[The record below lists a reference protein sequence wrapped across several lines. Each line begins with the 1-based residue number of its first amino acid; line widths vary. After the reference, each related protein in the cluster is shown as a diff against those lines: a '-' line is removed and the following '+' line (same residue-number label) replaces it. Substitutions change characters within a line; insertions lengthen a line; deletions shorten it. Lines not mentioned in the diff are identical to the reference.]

1 MIQLSDL
8 TKSFGDRTLFDH
20 VTWQIGDGE
29 RVGLCGPN
37 GAGKT
42 TLLKMLAGLDE
53 PDSGGIVKPSALT
66 IGYLPQDGLSHT
78 GRTVFEEAS
87 SAFQPLLDIKAE
99 MHEIEH
105 RLADPAV
112 PQGDHDA
119 MLSRYS
125 DLQDRFRLG
134 DGYSMDLQIATVLRG
149 LGFGPDALNRPCETF
164 SGGWQMRIA
173 LAKLLL
179 GRPNLLLLDEP
190 TNHLDLEARNWLE
203 EYLGGYPYAVI
214 LVSHDRYFLDAVV
227 TRITDLNLRTLTDYV
242 GNYSKYVEQRDA
254 MLERLRQ
261 TKREQDEEVARV
273 KMFIDRF
280 RYQAT
285 KAAQVQSRIKMLEK
299 VVPIEVPP
307 ERKRIHFTFPTCAR
321 SGRTVFDLKHV
332 RKSYGAVSVFTDLT
346 LHLERGD
353 RIALVGPNGA
363 GKSTL
368 MRMLSGEEGP
378 DTGTRTVGHQVIIE
392 YFAQDEATR
401 LDPVLTVYETLQ
413 AGSPNDMVPAIRTI
427 LGGFLFSGDDVY
439 KKVAVLSGGERT
451 RLAVARMLL
460 RPSNTLLLDEPTN
473 HLDLDSK
480 DVLLDALE
488 DYGGTLIIVSHDR
501 YFVEKLA
508 TKIIEIGHGAA
519 VVYPGTY
526 AEFLWSKAQT
536 ENRIPGP
543 PRVRGRHAQDDRSRD
558 RSTRLRAKATTRGIP
573 GETIPRAP
581 SRGGR
586 RRQTAVD
593 RQSGGAKTPRSRPQ
607 KAPAV
612 TRVAPQAH
620 RRSGGPHCV
629 SRSRGQRARSRHGG
643 PRVLRE
649 PRDVQ
654 DGDRPPSDADV
665 GGRRPHGPVGIA
677 SGIRRRARAGIVKRG
692 VPTHQTCTS
701 PTDLSFTLRA
711 QQPIN
716 VETRAVPALNSV
728 WTPGMPIAVS
738 RLVRPG
744 FRA

>member
-8 TKSFGDRTLFDH
+8 TKSFGDRVLFDH

-42 TLLKMLAGLDE
+42 TLLKILGGME
-53 PDSGGIVKPSALT
+53 ESDSGAVVKPAGLT
-66 IGYLPQDGLSHT
+66 IGYLPQDGLTHSGH
-78 GRTVFEEAS
+78 TVFEEAS

-99 MHEIEH
+99 MHDIEH
-105 RLADPAV
+105 KLADASI
-112 PQGDHDA
+112 PQDEHDA
-119 MLSRYS
+119 MLSRYAE
-125 DLQDRFRLG
+125 LQDRFRL
-134 DGYSMDLQIATVLRG
+134 DEGYSMDLRIATVLRG
-149 LGFGPDALNRPCETF
+149 LGFDSDDSNRPCETF

-203 EYLGGYPYAVI
+203 EYLGTYPYAVI

-227 TRITDLNLRTLTDYV
+227 TRITDVHLRKLTDYV

-261 TKREQDEEVARV
+261 AKREQDEEVARV

-307 ERKRIHFTFPTCAR
+307 ERKRIHFRFPACAK
-321 SGRTVFDLKHV
+321 SGRTVLEVKHASKAYAELKVLEKIDLHI
-332 RKSYGAVSVFTDLT
+332 
-346 LHLERGD
+346 ERGD

-368 MRMLSGEEGP
+368 MRMLSGEEAP
-378 DTGTRTVGHQVIIE
+378 DSGQRIVGHQVVIE
-392 YFAQDEATR
+392 YFAQDEAVR
-401 LDPVLTVYETLQ
+401 LDPTLTVYETLET
-413 AGSPNDMVPAIRTI
+413 GSPSDMVPAIRNL
-427 LGGFLFSGDDVY
+427 LGGFLFTGDDIY
-439 KKVAVLSGGERT
+439 KKAGVLSGGERT

-508 TKIIEIGHGAA
+508 TKIIEIGHGQAL
-519 VVYPGTY
+519 VYPGTY
-526 AEFLWSKAQT
+526 KEFLWHKEGAGLPALGSRPKEDSKPRVKSPEPKAAAKSPEPKAQSP
-536 ENRIPGP
+536 EPLSREARKQQEAERRKKDRANLALQKRITDLE
-543 PRVRGRHAQDDRSRD
+543 GRIAEREAQVKELETKMATAGFYDDREGSKQVVDRHQALMWEVGDLMAQWEALQQHAQ
-558 RSTRLRAKATTRGIP
+558 
-573 GETIPRAP
+573 E
-581 SRGGR
+581 
-586 RRQTAVD
+586 
-593 RQSGGAKTPRSRPQ
+593 
-607 KAPAV
+607 
-612 TRVAPQAH
+612 
-620 RRSGGPHCV
+620 
-629 SRSRGQRARSRHGG
+629 
-643 PRVLRE
+643 
-649 PRDVQ
+649 
-654 DGDRPPSDADV
+654 
-665 GGRRPHGPVGIA
+665 
-677 SGIRRRARAGIVKRG
+677 
-692 VPTHQTCTS
+692 
-701 PTDLSFTLRA
+701 A
-711 QQPIN
+711 QG
-716 VETRAVPALNSV
+716 S
-728 WTPGMPIAVS
+728 
-738 RLVRPG
+738 
-744 FRA
+744 